1 MILTEVVIYLDKDY
15 KENESIF
22 VSPDLTPEQITEKVN
37 EQYGDKW
44 FYYDINKK

>member
-1 MILTEVVIYLDKDY
+1 MILTEVVVYLDPVS

-37 EQYGDKW
+37 EQYEGKW
-44 FYYDINKK
+44 YFYDIIN